1 MRKKL
6 FEKSIS
12 ILTVLCLTAGL
23 LAGCGGSASGAGK
36 SASSGAGENGT
47 VSKAES
53 SGGSQAASAG
63 GKTMV
68 IGDTTFNAE
77 NWEETVDP
85 HRTYNGWACISPG
98 WQNPG
103 KMTVI

>member
-36 SASSGAGENGT
+36 SASSGAGETGT

-53 SGGSQAASAG
+53 SGGSQAGFPYAFHPFLDFHG
-63 GKTMV
+63 RF
-68 IGDTTFNAE
+68 I
-77 NWEETVDP
+77 
-85 HRTYNGWACISPG
+85 
-98 WQNPG
+98 
-103 KMTVI
+103 